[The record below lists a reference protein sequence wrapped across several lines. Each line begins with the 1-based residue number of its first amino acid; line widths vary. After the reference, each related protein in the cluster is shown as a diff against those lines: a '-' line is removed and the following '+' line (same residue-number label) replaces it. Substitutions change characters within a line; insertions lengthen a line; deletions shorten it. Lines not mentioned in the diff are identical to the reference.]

1 MTFLGEI
8 IELYIQLGNFF
19 KTLMPTLN
27 KERKWL
33 NFKSINVFAKTPSQL
48 PIFVL
53 TELLHD
59 FH

>member
-8 IELYIQLGNFF
+8 IELYLQLGNFF

-27 KERKWL
+27 KERKW
-33 NFKSINVFAKTPSQL
+33 SINVFAKKTPSQL